1 MADRILRDGDRVTG
15 SGVVRDG
22 VIVWDGESVAVEAP
36 ALAVGDRVSWR
47 EKAAIERALGRV
59 LAIDPDET
67 SPGRTYV
74 WIRQDGKWPRLTM
87 LASELRRH
95 D

>member
-1 MADRILRDGDRVTG
+1 MADRALRDGDRVTG

-22 VIVWDGESVAVEAP
+22 AIIWDGKSVAVEAP
-36 ALAVGDRVSWR
+36 ALAVSDRVSWHPKGATER
-47 EKAAIERALGRV
+47 EFGRV
-59 LAIDPDET
+59 LAVDADADT
-67 SPGRTYV
+67 PGRVYV
-74 WIRQDGKWPRLTM
+74 WIRQDTKWPRITM